1 MNKVKVCFIVFIT
14 VLTASLYFFPGHN
27 GDLPFYIAAAL
38 QEKDESDSA
47 ALEKSKQIIRSELNE
62 AEFPAHIYRI
72 EHAEK
77 GILNYYRAK
86 PLYVASVR
94 GARCLGW
101 NYTRSTQLP
110 SLISFFLIGVLV
122 FSWCS
127 RRFDPLPALAFSIL
141 LLLMNPSIVLGRL
154 SSPDALSHLLLFAAF
169 YRIWFDKKY
178 LVTVLLLTLSLFVR
192 PDNLLTVLVFLSLMK
207 VWPGPKISTTAY
219 ALSVLL
225 AVASCFAVNYFFE
238 PRFWWFRR
246 TNSQQTFLYLQSLQ
260 GYRDQVMIYL
270 SNLTQS
276 LVLPVVLTGAAVY
289 FRNGKRFSR
298 RALYFLRAVLMVVL
312 IRFIIFPYTEER
324 FMSSF
329 YLCSLLI
336 LLEELFRGPVE
347 RNTA

>member
-1 MNKVKVCFIVFIT
+1 VELYAVYAVAVADFVFSDRCPCIFLVQQAFRSIAGT
-14 VLTASLYFFPGHN
+14 CLFDIATA
-27 GDLPFYIAAAL
+27 
-38 QEKDESDSA
+38 DES
-47 ALEKSKQIIRSELNE
+47 
-62 AEFPAHIYRI
+62 F
-72 EHAEK
+72 
-77 GILNYYRAK
+77 YRAG
-86 PLYVASVR
+86 P
-94 GARCLGW
+94 
-101 NYTRSTQLP
+101 
-110 SLISFFLIGVLV
+110 
-122 FSWCS
+122 
-127 RRFDPLPALAFSIL
+127 
-141 LLLMNPSIVLGRL
+141 L
-154 SSPDALSHLLLFAAF
+154 SSPDALSQLLLFAAF